1 MTRFLF
7 GGRPT
12 LIDVARAASVSTATV
27 DRVLNKRGTVKART
41 IAHVIAAAESI
52 GYLEPAS
59 RSQHPA
65 RPALIDFI
73 LPGGSNNFMDILA
86 DRIVEAGNARATEA
100 TVHIHRIEGFVAEVL
115 AETLLNLRDQT
126 DGVAIIAIDHPL
138 VREAIRNLA
147 SRNIPVLTLVSDI
160 SNVPRIGYVGVDN
173 RAAGR
178 LAGHIMG
185 RFVGPGPGKVA
196 VFAGSLSYRGHEER
210 EMGFR
215 HSLAEDFPDLKIVQ
229 EIEIRDDIERAY
241 QETRKLLEN
250 VSDLRG
256 IYDIGAVNRGIARAI
271 EDAGRNRNMV
281 FIGHELTEH
290 TRRFLL
296 SGTMDAALDQNPRAE
311 AREAI
316 DQLIRAIRGE
326 TRSNGSPIR
335 IEALFRENI
344 PDD

>member
-1 MTRFLF
+1 
-7 GGRPT
+7 
-12 LIDVARAASVSTATV
+12 
-27 DRVLNKRGTVKART
+27 
-41 IAHVIAAAESI
+41 
-52 GYLEPAS
+52 
-59 RSQHPA
+59 
-65 RPALIDFI
+65 
-73 LPGGSNNFMDILA
+73 
-86 DRIVEAGNARATEA
+86 
-100 TVHIHRIEGFVAEVL
+100 
-115 AETLLNLRDQT
+115 
-126 DGVAIIAIDHPL
+126 
-138 VREAIRNLA
+138 
-147 SRNIPVLTLVSDI
+147 
-160 SNVPRIGYVGVDN
+160 
-173 RAAGR
+173 
-178 LAGHIMG
+178 
-185 RFVGPGPGKVA
+185 
-196 VFAGSLSYRGHEER
+196 
-210 EMGFR
+210 MGFR